1 MIMKKLILLITLF
14 CFCFEIS
21 FSQNTSGS
29 KPRILIFTKTNG
41 YYHESIPSGVSAI
54 TKLGNENNFSVEST
68 ANAGYFREDTLKNY
82 AAVIFLSTTGDVLN
96 GDQQV
101 AFERFIQGGGGFAG
115 IHSATDTE
123 YDWPWYHK
131 LVGAYFANHP
141 KLQKATINVIDKNH
155 LSTSFLPDKW
165 ERFDEWYNFKN
176 VQSDIKVLARLD
188 ESTYEGGTMGTNH
201 PHAWYHNFDGGRAF
215 YTAGGHTKES
225 YSEPLFLRHLLG
237 GIQYA
242 LDVAGGVL
250 PVTLSSI
257 KAYENNQGV
266 QIEWTTQQETNV
278 DRYEVERSENGQQF
292 SKLESIKAK
301 GNSNVVTNYNFF
313 DAHPFAGKNFYRIKI
328 IDLSSKVTYSQVTKM
343 NIINNGPAMI
353 TLYPNPV
360 VGNTVV
366 LQMNNLQKGNYQVIL
381 TNEIGQR
388 ITAKM
393 INHPGGSA
401 TQTIELSKIF
411 APGIYQLKFSG
422 EKINMILEVLK
433 K

>member
-1 MIMKKLILLITLF
+1 M
-14 CFCFEIS
+14 
-21 FSQNTSGS
+21 
-29 KPRILIFTKTNG
+29 
-41 YYHESIPSGVSAI
+41 
-54 TKLGNENNFSVEST
+54 
-68 ANAGYFREDTLKNY
+68 
-82 AAVIFLSTTGDVLN
+82 
-96 GDQQV
+96 
-101 AFERFIQGGGGFAG
+101 
-115 IHSATDTE
+115 
-123 YDWPWYHK
+123 
-131 LVGAYFANHP
+131 VGAYFANHP

-215 YTAGGHTKES
+215 YTAGGHTNES

-242 LDVAGGVL
+242 LDGAAGVL

-278 DRYEVERSENGQQF
+278 NRYEVERSENGQQF

-393 INHPGGSA
+393 INHSGGSA

-411 APGIYQLKFSG
+411 APGVYQLKFYG
-422 EKINMILEVLK
+422 EKINMMLKVLK